1 MNKLFESAPSIN
13 NSEDYWVKKG
23 KEGKKCMIYFHDD
36 LDGIMSAI
44 VMRQYLQNK
53 EFDIMGYGIV
63 NYQEGWSNIKF
74 NDSYINISVDYA
86 EDNED
91 LDIYIDHHGKFV
103 EKGGEIEKL
112 SVKST
117 KTPTTNAYEGICD
130 QLGVATDSL
139 ILNVI
144 DMIDA
149 AKYEFYGVDIETILN
164 FNLQDIK
171 NSNNPKMVFAGA
183 FNQLMKRGDYKTLI
197 EVAHN
202 SSLSIYSI
210 YLMFKMLYPA
220 NNLDRRTSDEKD
232 FILDGRERI
241 LKMEGRVRG
250 KGDKKIYTSQNDFY
264 EEKWNG
270 KTINRDG
277 YVIIGK
283 LVFVPNG
290 TWANALRARAII
302 SADLRENP
310 DLEGHNIYFVLL
322 QYGGSLQVADTIG
335 MKNIPE
341 EDLPVLRTGEVI
353 EDLGTYTHDLLDSFK
368 KNLHYK
374 KELTK
379 AGGHKG
385 IGNISNIVGID
396 NDDIKWVDIFKNK
409 IINDLSGV
417 NWSIDMPWDVYKESV
432 ERKKPVNGKI
442 LLIDQI
448 RKV

>member
-13 NSEDYWVKKG
+13 NDKDYWIKKG
-23 KEGKKCMIYFHDD
+23 KEGKKVMIYFHDD

-44 VMRQYLQNK
+44 VTRQYLQNK
-53 EFDIMGYGIV
+53 GFDIMGYGIV

-74 NDSYINISVDYA
+74 NDRYINISVDYA

-130 QLGVATDSL
+130 QLGIATDSS

-144 DMIDA
+144 DMVDA

-183 FNQLMKRGDYKTLI
+183 FNQLIKRGDYKTLI

-202 SSLSIYSI
+202 ASLSIYSI
-210 YLMFKMLYPA
+210 YLMFKRLYPA
-220 NNLDRRTSDEKD
+220 NNLNRRTGDELD
-232 FILDGRERI
+232 FITDGKERL
-241 LKMEGRVRG
+241 LKMQGRVRG
-250 KGDKKIYTSQNDFY
+250 KGLKKVYTSQDDFFG
-264 EEKWNG
+264 EKWNG
-270 KTINRDG
+270 VTINRDG
-277 YVIIGK
+277 YEVIGK
-283 LVFVPNG
+283 IAFIPNG

-302 SADLRENP
+302 SEDIREIP
-310 DLEGHNIYFVLL
+310 ELMGHDVYFVLL
-322 QYGGSLQVADTIG
+322 QYGGSLQVADTVG
-335 MKNIPE
+335 MHNIPD
-341 EDLPVLRTGEVI
+341 EDLPVLRDGTVVT
-353 EDLGTYTHDLLDSFK
+353 DLGNYTHDLLDSFK
-368 KNLHYK
+368 TNLHYK

-379 AGGHKG
+379 AGGHRG
-385 IGNISNIVGID
+385 IGNISNIVGVN

-417 NWSIDMPWDVYKESV
+417 DWSIDMPWDVYKEPV
-432 ERKKPVNGKI
+432 EREKPVNGKV

-448 RKV
+448 RVV